1 VNNLKKKLEI
11 DELEEIEI
19 AETPKQLYEVIFPA
33 IVRVA
38 PSQPAPQIGKLQMGE
53 IVEMESEYNGYV
65 EFLYRGKLGYVHV
78 SYLKVE

>member
-1 VNNLKKKLEI
+1 MNNLKKKLEI

-19 AETPKQLYEVIFPA
+19 AETPKQLYEVILPA

-38 PSQPAPQIGKLQMGE
+38 PSQPAPQIGKLQVGE
-53 IVEMESEYNGYV
+53 IIEMEAEYNGYV